1 MKTITPEFK
10 KQIFAQYFGSTYY
23 YKNEY
28 GNFKEKVEFGYHT
41 NKHIEYDKAFLYLTK
56 LSNLTDEDC
65 LHIANLCFHD
75 SINTIKKYPEYI
87 ELVIDECNDL
97 LIYHDGRICTAWR
110 ENVSCKDVES
120 EQQIVLYLKCI
131 DYLRSKGYA
140 LPYLD
145 YSVEDLV
152 ELGVY
157 KLK

>member
-41 NKHIEYDKAFLYLTK
+41 DKHIEYDKAFLYLTP
-56 LSNLTDEDC
+56 LSKITDEDAISIIQ
-65 LHIANLCFHD
+65 LTVPEKYNELIID
-75 SINTIKKYPEYI
+75 SK
-87 ELVIDECNDL
+87 DNDSL
-97 LIYHDGRICTAWR
+97 YYSFQPNRGGRIFGAL
-110 ENVSCKDVES
+110 NYNDMYFQVY
-120 EQQIVLYLKCI
+120 QYLQ
-131 DYLRSKGYA
+131 SKGYA
-140 LPYLD
+140 MPCLD